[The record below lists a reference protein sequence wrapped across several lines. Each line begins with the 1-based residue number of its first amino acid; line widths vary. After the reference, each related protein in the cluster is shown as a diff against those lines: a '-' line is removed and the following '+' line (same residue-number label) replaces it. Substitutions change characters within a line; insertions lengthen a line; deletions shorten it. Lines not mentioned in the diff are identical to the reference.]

1 MKGPP
6 FSGLGLGVEQSSEPT
21 AKKGPSQNPFQQL
34 VVDDGEGD
42 GHAEAIPS
50 TVEEGGRVVQSK
62 KKALLTLVWA
72 CKGKFKKVL
81 GELDQTMASFW
92 AGLVRF
98 GLQFGLGRTH
108 KPVTIR

>member
-6 FSGLGLGVEQSSEPT
+6 FSGLGPGVEQSSEPT

-34 VVDDGEGD
+34 GVDDGEGD
-42 GHAEAIPS
+42 GHAKAIPS

-62 KKALLTLVWA
+62 KKALLSLLWA

-81 GELDQTMASFW
+81 WELDRTMASFW

-98 GLQFGLGRTH
+98 ALQFGLGCTH